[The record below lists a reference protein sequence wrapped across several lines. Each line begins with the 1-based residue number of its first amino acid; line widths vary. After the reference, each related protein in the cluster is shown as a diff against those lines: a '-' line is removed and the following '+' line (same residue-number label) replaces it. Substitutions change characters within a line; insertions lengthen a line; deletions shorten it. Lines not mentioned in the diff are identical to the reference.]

1 MRRVLDSHNGFTL
14 IELLTAIII
23 AVVLASAVYETLNA
37 AIKSNKKGIDVSQ
50 KNQIARV
57 AMQQITNDLLSAS
70 VSSTTP
76 SWAFTATTQ
85 SVGST
90 YMDSLVFYVTN
101 QYVDWDL
108 TAVSDEAIIQYS
120 MDTIPG
126 TNDMGLIRVTNRH
139 VTDPDSTD
147 TTMDVLSQDVLSL
160 HFQYYDGTNWTD
172 DWTNTASLPQMV
184 MITMAI
190 RDDNSLAGMDLFTTS
205 VRLPKA

>member
-1 MRRVLDSHNGFTL
+1 MRRILGSHNGFTL

-23 AVVLASAVYETLNA
+23 AIVLASAVYETLNA